1 MAGETRACGTL
12 RFCFAKPQS
21 RASPYQKSSKH
32 SKNCKPFFGCP
43 YDFRHGSCLTR
54 KNKSPLHTVCVQRA
68 NVSRYHLFLRKP
80 LMLCLKRI
88 FTHGKIDKQ
97 LRIFPS
103 VTGSPVITYPS
114 FDFSDPVQK
123 LPSVSSIP
131 DDLSAGGSSSLTASE
146 NVLLFL
152 ITFSYIPAILAETH
166 YFVKPK

>member
-1 MAGETRACGTL
+1 MREERHAITSVLLCKTSVAG
-12 RFCFAKPQS
+12 FAL
-21 RASPYQKSSKH
+21 SKAIQTC
-32 SKNCKPFFGCP
+32 KNLQAAFARSHG
-43 YDFRHGSCLTR
+43 FRHGSCLTR
-54 KNKSPLHTVCVQRA
+54 KNKSPLHTVHVQRA

-131 DDLSAGGSSSLTASE
+131 DDLSAGGSSSLAASE

-152 ITFSYIPAILAETH
+152 ITFSYIPAILAEPH

>member
-1 MAGETRACGTL
+1 MPSL

-21 RASPYQKSSKH
+21 RASPYRKSSKH

-131 DDLSAGGSSSLTASE
+131 DDLSAGGSSSLAASE

>member
-1 MAGETRACGTL
+1 MRCTSVLLCKTSVAGVALSKAIQTCKNLQAA
-12 RFCFAKPQS
+12 FARS
-21 RASPYQKSSKH
+21 H
-32 SKNCKPFFGCP
+32 G
-43 YDFRHGSCLTR
+43 FRHCSCLTR

-131 DDLSAGGSSSLTASE
+131 DDLSAGGSSSLAASE

>member
-1 MAGETRACGTL
+1 MRCTSVLLCKTSVAGIALSKAIQTCKNLQAA
-12 RFCFAKPQS
+12 FARS
-21 RASPYQKSSKH
+21 H
-32 SKNCKPFFGCP
+32 G
-43 YDFRHGSCLTR
+43 FRHCSCLTR
-54 KNKSPLHTVCVQRA
+54 KKKSPLHTVCVQRA

-131 DDLSAGGSSSLTASE
+131 DDLSAGGSSSLAASE

>member
-1 MAGETRACGTL
+1 MRNLPCAICRAQP
-12 RFCFAKPQS
+12 RFRFASSRS
-21 RASPYQKSSKH
+21 RASPDRSLREPSAGSKLPSEGSRKS
-32 SKNCKPFFGCP
+32 
-43 YDFRHGSCLTR
+43 RHGSLPTR
-54 KNKSPLHTVCVQRA
+54 KKTPFTLTCKGRM
-68 NVSRYHLFLRKP
+68 SRGTTFSYGSHS
-80 LMLCLKRI
+80 MLCLKRV
-88 FTHGKIDKQ
+88 FAHGKIDKQ

-114 FDFSDPVQK
+114 FDFSNPVQK

-131 DDLSAGGSSSLTASE
+131 DDLSAGGSSSLAASE